1 MVVIGAGRVGL
12 ALSRA
17 ANDSEEPCLLLER
30 ESDWSMLA
38 KAVGEPVLVATR
50 NDDLDAV
57 LGRVPQNRRG
67 DLVFLQNGALSS
79 WLSEQR
85 LQDNTRGLLFFAA
98 PDRETGP
105 ICGPQP
111 SPFAGPHA
119 LAVVRWMSRI
129 GVDAQV
135 VDWPRFRAWELE
147 KIIWNCAFGVLC
159 DVHDTTVGRVCTDHR
174 EQLAALVD
182 EFRRVGRA
190 SMNVDMPL
198 DWLVE
203 RLVAYSLTIPGYRAA
218 IKEFR
223 WRDGWFQREAARLGL
238 TLPLHTELVSSQGK
252 LA

>member
-1 MVVIGAGRVGL
+1 M
-12 ALSRA
+12 
-17 ANDSEEPCLLLER
+17 ER
-30 ESDWSMLA
+30 
-38 KAVGEPVLVATR
+38 
-50 NDDLDAV
+50 
-57 LGRVPQNRRG
+57 
-67 DLVFLQNGALSS
+67 
-79 WLSEQR
+79 
-85 LQDNTRGLLFFAA
+85 
-98 PDRETGP
+98 
-105 ICGPQP
+105 
-111 SPFAGPHA
+111 
-119 LAVVRWMSRI
+119 
-129 GVDAQV
+129 
-135 VDWPRFRAWELE
+135 
-147 KIIWNCAFGVLC
+147 AFGVLC